1 VPQPLNLT
9 LEARLPDMPF
19 TKRKL
24 TEIEIS
30 KFNFESFGI
39 SGERVPPQTWDW
51 AVDSDR
57 DIYFTQLISNSHE
70 MRDGYYWYLLVMHQA
85 PYIFK
90 LTEGRSIIID
100 GVRHA
105 SAKLENLVIDSLE
118 LPKVEQA
125 ASDAH
130 KVISVHHESLYFA
143 AHTQSAMSSN

>member
-1 VPQPLNLT
+1 
-9 LEARLPDMPF
+9 MPF

-30 KFNFESFGI
+30 KFNFEKFGI
-39 SGERVPPQTWDW
+39 SGKRVPPKAWDW

-90 LTEGRSIIID
+90 STEGKSKIID
-100 GVRHA
+100 GIRHA
-105 SAKLENLVIDSLE
+105 SAKLENLVIDALE
-118 LPKVEQA
+118 LPEIEQA

-130 KVISVHHESLYFA
+130 KVVSVYHESLYFIA
-143 AHTQSAMSSN
+143 RTQSAMSSN